1 MHPVPE
7 LSYPALVSREF
18 ANLRMYRGYFGLLLR
33 ILRMYRGYFC
43 ECTGAT
49 FGLLYFWQLG
59 CLVLPFRGYSPSRVP
74 GRAHYSP

>member
-33 ILRMYRGYFC
+33 ILRMYRGYFWP
-43 ECTGAT
+43 TLLLAAGLPGAALP
-49 FGLLYFWQLG
+49 GLL
-59 CLVLPFRGYSPSRVP
+59 S
-74 GRAHYSP
+74 